1 MNQIEYII
9 SEEIRQAFMNLAYVD
24 TAKGRTG
31 RRFAVGALM
40 HLMEQLIPELKRI
53 GAISADFGIPAP
65 GCQQCAEEFLKGG
78 AHPIFESG
86 FFACIHRQQRD
97 AEWRN
102 CPIRSILELPTK
114 RENKTQEKN
123 SHVQETGK
131 GFPGRHGR

>member
-78 AHPIFESG
+78 SA
-86 FFACIHRQQRD
+86 
-97 AEWRN
+97 
-102 CPIRSILELPTK
+102 
-114 RENKTQEKN
+114 
-123 SHVQETGK
+123 SHFRVRVLCLYTSSAA
-131 GFPGRHGR
+131 